1 MIKHFE
7 TLSVIIQ
14 MMSKNIRVISV
25 ESFFFQKLQEVLFFS
40 HIKMTFKS
48 RLAVVKATAVVE
60 FSFISF
66 LFLFFFFQLAY
77 LCWNTT
83 IYKVLP
89 RNKRYFSLFTSL
101 EFHGVS
107 FRDFD
112 LFCYI
117 PSFFWWMKFHSHSL
131 IQKYK

>member
-66 LFLFFFFQLAY
+66 LFLFFFFNSHICAETQQYIKSYQEIKDIFLF
-77 LCWNTT
+77 LLLWNFMEFHLETL
-83 IYKVLP
+83 IFFVIFLLFLM
-89 RNKRYFSLFTSL
+89 NEVSFSL
-101 EFHGVS
+101 
-107 FRDFD
+107 
-112 LFCYI
+112 
-117 PSFFWWMKFHSHSL
+117 SHTK
-131 IQKYK
+131 I